1 MALPARF
8 MFQNHKSE
16 IVVLITGAFHAFG
29 GIETFNRCLIKAL
42 DQIAARNGRRVRI
55 FSLLDTS
62 EQFAAM
68 PLGPQMEIHCF
79 SGNRVS
85 FTFAAVA
92 AARRA
97 DLVLFGHVNFSP
109 LALLAGPPSKALFV
123 YGVDVWR
130 VMPTLQ
136 KFGVS
141 RMQRIFSISS
151 FTAESMASLNRIE
164 RGRFTLLPLTLD
176 PGYVDLGNRQT
187 RGRSELCLPD
197 GRMLLTVSRLN
208 TSDAYK
214 NIDRLMQALPP
225 VFDRFPD
232 AFSVIIGEGD
242 DRARLERVSHDLG
255 IAAKVLFR
263 GRVSD
268 DLLPSYYKNCDIFA
282 LPSTKE
288 GFGIVFLEAM
298 YYGKPCIGANWGGVP
313 EVVANNHT
321 GILVDSPS
329 PANIQNALLR
339 LLNDASLSR
348 TFGERGKTRFE
359 QEFAFPWFCQRV
371 ERIVCPELADALPE
385 SVCAGSKLA

>member
-1 MALPARF
+1 
-8 MFQNHKSE
+8 MFQNHKSD

-29 GIETFNRCLIKAL
+29 GIETFNRCFVRAL
-42 DQIAARNGRRVRI
+42 DQIAVRNGRHMRI

-62 EQFAAM
+62 EQFSAM
-68 PLGPQMEIHCF
+68 PLGPRLDIHCF
-79 SGNRVS
+79 SGVRVR
-85 FTFAAVA
+85 FVFAALA

-109 LALLAGPPSKALFV
+109 LALLAGTQSKALLV

-136 KFGVS
+136 KFGVR

-151 FTAESMASLNRIE
+151 FTAESMGSLNRIA
-164 RGRFTLLPLTLD
+164 RDRFTLLPLTLD
-176 PGYVDLGNRQT
+176 PAYVELGSRQT
-187 RGRSELCLPD
+187 RARCELGLP
-197 GRMLLTVSRLN
+197 GGPMLLTVSRLS

-214 NIDRLMQALPP
+214 NIDRLIQALPP

-242 DRARLERVSHDLG
+242 DRARLERISHDLG

-263 GRVSD
+263 GRVGD
-268 DLLPSYYKNCDIFA
+268 DLLPSYYKNCDIFV

-298 YYGKPCIGANWGGVP
+298 YYGKPCVGANWGGVP

-329 PANIQNALLR
+329 PANIQNVLLR
-339 LLNDASLSR
+339 LLDDPSLSR
-348 TFGERGKTRFE
+348 TFGERGRARFE
-359 QEFAFPWFCQRV
+359 QEFAFPRFCERV
-371 ERIVCPELADALPE
+371 ERMVCPEVAATLPKP
-385 SVCAGSKLA
+385 VCAASRLA

>member
-1 MALPARF
+1 MPR
-8 MFQNHKSE
+8 SSSD

-42 DQIAARNGRRVRI
+42 DQIAEENNRHVRI
-55 FSLLDTS
+55 FSLLDTNA
-62 EQFAAM
+62 QFSAM
-68 PLGPQMEIHCF
+68 SLGPRLEIHCF
-79 SGNRVS
+79 SGNRVG
-85 FTFAAVA
+85 FLFAALA

-97 DLVLFGHVNFSP
+97 NLVLFGHVNFSS
-109 LALLAGPPSKALFV
+109 LALLAGSPAKSLLV
-123 YGVDVWR
+123 YGVDVWHKL
-130 VMPTLQ
+130 PILQ

-164 RGRFTLLPLTLD
+164 QDRFTILPLTLD
-176 PGYVDLGNRQT
+176 PAYIDHGSRQSSA
-187 RGRSELCLPD
+187 RRELCLPS
-197 GRMLLTVSRLN
+197 GPMLLTVSRLS

-214 NIDRLMQALPP
+214 NIDRLLQALPP
-225 VFDRFPD
+225 IFQRFPD
-232 AFSVIIGEGD
+232 AFSVIIGDGD
-242 DRARLERVSHDLG
+242 DRFRLERVSHDLG
-255 IAAKVLFR
+255 IASKVFFC

-268 DLLPSYYKNCDIFA
+268 HLLPAYYKNCDIFA

-329 PANIQNALLR
+329 PANIQNALLC
-339 LLNDASLSR
+339 LLDNPSLMT

-359 QEFAFPWFCQRV
+359 QEFAFRRFCERV
-371 ERIVCPELADALPE
+371 EDIICPDAAADLPE
-385 SVCAGSKLA
+385 SACAASKLA